1 LRQQTGKSSVYPDDC
16 GAWDSHSRRTVKTD
30 FTVLPDD
37 SLRYTVL
44 KDEKYCYEKQV
55 KGKKTFVPLDPQPEH
70 DNVVTLTRYYT
81 PLKRDK
87 NFKKRVS
94 TFNCFPARHSLR
106 ENVALVEY
114 TGTYP
119 KSSQTHGNAKHVSH
133 DYVRTHPDVFEEMH
147 QAIQNKRSTIDIY
160 KDMVLQNPE
169 KAPRDLQQIR
179 SKKFHDKKNVTMGTS
194 NIADQVLET
203 LSMVNDHDFVQE
215 SVYINGNNKRP
226 SLICYTQT
234 RLEDM
239 KRHIQSDPSCT
250 IGVDRT
256 FNLGPAYVTNFV
268 YKNKKVVKKSSRDN
282 PIFLGPVFFRWDAS
296 YFTYN
301 TFFSHVKAR
310 FLKNRNLSTKMIQS
324 SDGKLTVP
332 NVKRL
337 ARKPGQRHR
346 PKTVAARIITR
357 YT

>member
-1 LRQQTGKSSVYPDDC
+1 LLREASE
-16 GAWDSHSRRTVKTD
+16 R
-30 FTVLPDD
+30 
-37 SLRYTVL
+37 
-44 KDEKYCYEKQV
+44 E
-55 KGKKTFVPLDPQPEH
+55 KTFVPLDPQPEH

-133 DYVRTHPDVFEEMH
+133 DYVRTHPDVIEEMH
-147 QAIQNKRSTIDIY
+147 QAIQNKRSNIDIY

-215 SVYINGNNKRP
+215 SVYINGNNKPP

-234 RLEDM
+234 QLEDM
-239 KRHIQSDPSCT
+239 QRHIKSDPSCT

-282 PIFLGPVFFRWDAS
+282 PIFLGPVFFR
-296 YFTYN
+296 
-301 TFFSHVKAR
+301 
-310 FLKNRNLSTKMIQS
+310 
-324 SDGKLTVP
+324 
-332 NVKRL
+332 
-337 ARKPGQRHR
+337 
-346 PKTVAARIITR
+346 
-357 YT
+357 